1 MAKKNTGSRRN
12 HDKKIAQELMESMET
27 PTDFDPIKRQLKINQ
42 FNWTENQ
49 KNFFKVALHN
59 DTKIV
64 FVDGPAGTSKTLLS
78 VYCALQLL
86 NRKTISDIM
95 YLRSSVESSDQ
106 KIGFLPGSAD
116 EKLAYFKIPL
126 LEKLD
131 ELLPDTTTE
140 RLEKE
145 GRISM
150 FPVNF
155 TRGVNWK
162 NKCIIVDEAQNCTLK
177 ELTTVLTRLGEGSIC
192 YVLADPMQTD
202 LHGAKGGF
210 SRMFSV
216 FLKDQESMENG
227 IYTFEFTE
235 EDIMRSELV
244 KFLVKKLKHIN

>member
-1 MAKKNTGSRRN
+1 MIRQIKMAKNTRASKRK
-12 HDKKIAQELMESMET
+12 HIEEELMDSINVNAFE
-27 PTDFDPIKRQLKINQ
+27 PIKRQLKINQ
-42 FNWTENQ
+42 FDWTENQ
-49 KNFFKVALHN
+49 KEFFKIALHH

-64 FVDGPAGTSKTLLS
+64 FVDGPAGTSKTLLA

-86 NRKTISDIM
+86 NRKSIAEIM
-95 YLRSSVESSDQ
+95 YLRSSVEASDQ
-106 KIGFLPGSAD
+106 KLGYLPGSAE
-116 EKLAYFKIPL
+116 EKLAFYKIPL

-145 GRISM
+145 GRIKM

-162 NKCIIVDEAQNCTLK
+162 NKCIIIDEAQNCSLK

-202 LHGAKGGF
+202 LHGNKSGF
-210 SRMFSV
+210 TRMFNL
-216 FLKDQESMENG
+216 FTDQ
-227 IYTFEFTE
+227 
-235 EDIMRSELV
+235 
-244 KFLVKKLKHIN
+244 